1 MVLGSAG
8 AGKSVLL
15 SSWAGARPPGVTSW
29 LSCDEA
35 DANPVRFWTGFI
47 EASRVIEPGFGAD
60 AADLLAL
67 DGAVSADLTASI
79 ANDAAKLPAGSAI
92 IVDDF
97 HYAAAAVSRAMTDLV
112 ERWPSK
118 AAQLVLA
125 SRADPP
131 LRLHR
136 LRLTGELCELRDRD
150 LHFSLAESGDL
161 LANFGIQVSAA
172 DLGLLH
178 ERSEGW
184 AAALQMAAL
193 SLRGTSDPAQVARAL
208 EIRRH
213 AIAEY
218 FIAEVLEQQPPDVT
232 WFMLDTSVLAELT
245 ADACAAVSGRQDAAA
260 RLRGIDL
267 ANLFLVAL
275 DDERTSFR
283 YHHLVRQLLRAELR
297 ARDPGREKKLQL
309 RAAEWFEA
317 GRRHPPRRPPLP
329 RGRPGRP
336 RTGPAARPGGHRL
349 PARPGARRSRWI

>member
-1 MVLGSAG
+1 MAGPQLDGSA
-8 AGKSVLL
+8 AGQHPS
-15 SSWAGARPPGVTSW
+15 
-29 LSCDEA
+29 DEA

-60 AADLLAL
+60 AVDLLAL

-79 ANDAAKLPAGSAI
+79 ANDAAELPAGSTI

-97 HYAAAAVSRAMTDLV
+97 HYAAPAVSKAMTDLV
-112 ERWPSK
+112 EHWPSP
-118 AAQLVLA
+118 AVQLVLA

-150 LHFSLAESGDL
+150 LHLFRRKRRPAR
-161 LANFGIQVSAA
+161 NFGIPVSAA
-172 DLGLLH
+172 DLGRLH

-193 SLRGTSDPAQVARAL
+193 SLRGTSDPARAARAL

-232 WFMLDTSVLAELT
+232 WFMLDTSVLA
-245 ADACAAVSGRQDAAA
+245 S
-260 RLRGIDL
+260 
-267 ANLFLVAL
+267 
-275 DDERTSFR
+275 
-283 YHHLVRQLLRAELR
+283 
-297 ARDPGREKKLQL
+297 
-309 RAAEWFEA
+309 
-317 GRRHPPRRPPLP
+317 
-329 RGRPGRP
+329 
-336 RTGPAARPGGHRL
+336 
-349 PARPGARRSRWI
+349 